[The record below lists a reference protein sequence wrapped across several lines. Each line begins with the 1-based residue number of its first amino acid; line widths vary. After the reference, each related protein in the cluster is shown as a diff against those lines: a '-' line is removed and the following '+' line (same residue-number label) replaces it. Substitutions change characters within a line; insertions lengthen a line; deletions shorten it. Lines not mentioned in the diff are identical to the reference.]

1 MFDPVSIK
9 PGLIKKVLERKMSMA
24 GTERHVFPG
33 NNTPEG
39 FFSYYR
45 YILSQREAERIIV
58 IKGGPGVGKSTFMKK
73 IGEEMLQ
80 DGHDVDYM
88 HCSSDNDS
96 LDGVVIRDQRIALID
111 GTAPH
116 IVDPVNPGAVDSII
130 HLGDYWNEEGIR
142 KDRDA
147 LISCNE
153 KIGSIFG
160 HAYNYLA
167 AAGKMHDNMS
177 SIFDTAIDHAALYKL
192 TAKVIVD
199 ELAKYD
205 IGSQSGG
212 IRKYF
217 ASAITPDGIRN
228 YLDTLIQGYSKIY
241 LIKAPIGTGAERM
254 LELFMESAVF
264 RGFLTE
270 GYYCPMKPAS
280 KLEHLLIPE
289 LGLAFVTSNQ
299 YHTITLPV
307 KDAEIVTIDLER
319 ILNADVIRS
328 KADILDGSAKKMEEL
343 IGMAVECL
351 ARAKQEHDG
360 LEKYYIPNMDFM
372 GIDKLRLELTNKL
385 KSAVPPVPQKAAA
398 QR

>member
-1 MFDPVSIK
+1 
-9 PGLIKKVLERKMSMA
+9 MA
-24 GTERHVFPG
+24 GTERHMYPG
-33 NNTPEG
+33 NNTPDG

-73 IGEEMLQ
+73 IGEEMFQ

-96 LDGVVIRDQRIALID
+96 LDGVVIRDQGIALID

-142 KDRDA
+142 KDRVA
-147 LISCNE
+147 LINCNE

-160 HAYNYLA
+160 CAYNYLA
-167 AAGKMHDNMS
+167 AAGKMHDNLC
-177 SIFDTAIDHAALYKL
+177 SICGAAIDHAALYKL
-192 TAKVIVD
+192 TAQVIVD
-199 ELAKYD
+199 ELAPYE
-205 IGSQSGG
+205 IGPEPGG

-217 ASAITPDGIRN
+217 ASAVTPDGIRH
-228 YLDTLIQGYSKIY
+228 YLDTLIQGYRKIY
-241 LIKAPIGTGAERM
+241 LIKAPLGAGAERM

-264 RGFLTE
+264 RGFLAE
-270 GYYCPMKPAS
+270 GYYCPMKPSS

-289 LGLAFVTSNQ
+289 LSLAFVTSNQ
-299 YHTITLPV
+299 YHSITLPV
-307 KDAEIVTIDLER
+307 KEAEVVTIDLER
-319 ILNADVIRS
+319 ILNADLIQS
-328 KADILDGSAKKMEEL
+328 KAGILDSSSRKMEEL
-343 IGMAVECL
+343 IDMAVACL
-351 ARAKQEHDG
+351 ASAKREHDE

-372 GIDKLRLELTNKL
+372 GIDQLRQELTRKIKKVGI
-385 KSAVPPVPQKAAA
+385 KSAVPPFPQEKAA
-398 QR
+398 QRHAYTY